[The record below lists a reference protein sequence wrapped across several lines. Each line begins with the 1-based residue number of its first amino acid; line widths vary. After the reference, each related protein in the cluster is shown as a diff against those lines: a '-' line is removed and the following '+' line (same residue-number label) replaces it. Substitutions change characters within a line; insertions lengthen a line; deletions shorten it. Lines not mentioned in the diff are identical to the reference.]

1 MENLDGTV
9 IATALPHMAQS
20 FKTGPVEVSGCKGP
34 VPGAATSW
42 IASGSPCSDFTV
54 I

>member
-20 FKTGPVEVSGCKGP
+20 FKTGPVEGVTTRKC
-34 VPGAATSW
+34 
-42 IASGSPCSDFTV
+42 
-54 I
+54 